1 MDLQDD
7 EDIDPIDLTPLI
19 SGHIT
24 PIVTVPTT
32 DEDKAEDSSIPGL
45 ETDKL
50 SSDEAKLSH
59 QDLPLM

>member
-1 MDLQDD
+1 MTKIL
-7 EDIDPIDLTPLI
+7 ILLI

-24 PIVTVPTT
+24 PIVTVPTS
-32 DEDKAEDSSIPGL
+32 DEEKAEDSSIPGL